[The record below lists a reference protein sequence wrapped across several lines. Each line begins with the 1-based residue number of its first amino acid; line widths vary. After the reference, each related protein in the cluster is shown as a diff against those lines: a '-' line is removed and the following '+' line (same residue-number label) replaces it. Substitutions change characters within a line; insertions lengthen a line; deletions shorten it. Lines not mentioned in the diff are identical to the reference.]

1 MNMHPAAK
9 APPSAADSKSFQ
21 PEKKAMTMQSLS
33 TTTTE
38 LKPVELQFYLDEGWR
53 IFVDTCPYCP
63 PGASRSSPEA
73 PQPSGTQA

>member
-9 APPSAADSKSFQ
+9 APPSAADNKSFQ

-38 LKPVELQFYLDEGWR
+38 LKPVELQSYLDEG
-53 IFVDTCPYCP
+53 
-63 PGASRSSPEA
+63 
-73 PQPSGTQA
+73 